1 MSKKQNNFTS
11 GCSDM
16 QRSALSRHAKCV
28 DHVYAQI
35 DVEQRKTMVA
45 AKEKLY
51 SREEKAVIG
60 ALRTTYW
67 LAKEEIAS
75 NKLSLPS

>member
-1 MSKKQNNFTS
+1 MFDGSKMRCKLCIMSKKQNNLTT

-16 QRSALSRHAKCV
+16 QRSALSRRAKCV

-45 AKEKLY
+45 AKEKMY
-51 SREEKAVIG
+51 SKEVKAVIG
-60 ALRTTYW
+60 PQPTG
-67 LAKEEIAS
+67 
-75 NKLSLPS
+75 